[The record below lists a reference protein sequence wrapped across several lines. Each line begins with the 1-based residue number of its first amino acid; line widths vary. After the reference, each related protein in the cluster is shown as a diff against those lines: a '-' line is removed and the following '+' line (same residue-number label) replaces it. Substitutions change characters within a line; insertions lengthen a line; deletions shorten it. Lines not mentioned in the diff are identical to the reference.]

1 MCSLG
6 TTKGLPPNMSLSQR
20 LPRRYTQNADDIFC
34 LIKHQLRDEEL
45 SQDALLVLPGDEKRR
60 MGTFLRDIARHE
72 GILSN
77 IDPQRQ
83 QDLLELSDA
92 LAGYPQYSRA
102 VHYYRTLAGVE
113 YRKRVPVY
121 PLTFLQTSGVQE
133 QGLVCATLRPRE
145 ATPKPHPLRVRF
157 HRS

>member
-1 MCSLG
+1 LCD
-6 TTKGLPPNMSLSQR
+6 Q
-20 LPRRYTQNADDIFC
+20 
-34 LIKHQLRDEEL
+34 QLA
-45 SQDALLVLPGDEKRR
+45 QDALLVLPGDEKKR

-72 GILSN
+72 GLLSN

-83 QDLLELSDA
+83 QDLVELSEA

-113 YRKRVPVY
+113 YREYRKRIPVY
-121 PLTFLQTSGVQE
+121 PLTFLQTTGVQE
-133 QGLVCATLRPRE
+133 QGLVCATLPPRE
-145 ATPKPHPLRVRF
+145 PKPKPHPLRVRF